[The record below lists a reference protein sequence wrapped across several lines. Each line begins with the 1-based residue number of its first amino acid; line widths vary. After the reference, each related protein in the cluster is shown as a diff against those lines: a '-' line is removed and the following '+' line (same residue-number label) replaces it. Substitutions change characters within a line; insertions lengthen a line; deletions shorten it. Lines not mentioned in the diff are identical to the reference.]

1 MSNLVPSS
9 LQQPQGTPSYYTDC
23 YSCRLTGTI
32 TFSAVG
38 LYALSV
44 ARMQAKTQ
52 FGKGIAS
59 LSGLGQPTLLR
70 VFMSSSRGSHLRP
83 SFSRVPRDRSRE
95 VDQLQSSHRS
105 TLDGQAGRIEQPV
118 TATTRLYVAIS
129 SRVSF
134 FRWSIARAF
143 RSLARLIV

>member
-59 LSGLGQPTLLR
+59 LSGLGFLAIAAARWTSYSPPIEVPSTVKQDE
-70 VFMSSSRGSHLRP
+70 SSNR
-83 SFSRVPRDRSRE
+83 
-95 VDQLQSSHRS
+95 
-105 TLDGQAGRIEQPV
+105 
-118 TATTRLYVAIS
+118 
-129 SRVSF
+129 
-134 FRWSIARAF
+134 
-143 RSLARLIV
+143 